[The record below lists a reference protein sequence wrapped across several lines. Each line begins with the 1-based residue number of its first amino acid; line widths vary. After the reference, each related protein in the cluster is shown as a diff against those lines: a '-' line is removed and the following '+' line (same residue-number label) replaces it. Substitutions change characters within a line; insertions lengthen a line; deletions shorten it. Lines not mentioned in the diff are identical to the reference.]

1 MSETKKGAQEPK
13 HGFWA
18 HLGDILQDSREV
30 IWRAVLSMWQSNVS
44 LMSSGLVYS
53 TLVALVPCITF
64 FMAFLTVFDLI
75 APFMSALSALFDD
88 LFGTVLGGQ
97 LLALINQFSSNAMG
111 LGVFGLVSFIITA
124 TMLVNKVYTV
134 LNQIFRTQPSTGS
147 FKRFTTFLS
156 FLILAVVC
164 LALFLAVNSSLMTMI
179 TNQLAGDEPGSSS
192 VVSQLAGALLSF
204 TVATLLLFLL
214 FYFVPNTKVRS
225 RSALLGS
232 VVGAFSLIILFNVFK
247 MIVSRMVSYSVIYGS
262 LASLFFVLLFLYV
275 CWYIILTSA
284 EIIYV
289 HQFRPQSSQLTGGP
303 ENPARQFTDAV
314 NMMML
319 IGQSYKTGQGPVSR
333 KNLTRR
339 LAVTPSNLNG
349 YISTLVK
356 HNLIVEINT
365 GKAASYMPSRPLD
378 QIRLTDIFDAV
389 YGFDPYAQSDTAGE
403 AVAEQIRLS
412 SIDSLSDLTLE
423 NLLERI

>member
-44 LMSSGLVYS
+44 LMASGLVYS

-75 APFMSALSALFDD
+75 APFMSALSALFED
-88 LFGTVLGGQ
+88 LFGSVLGGQ

-164 LALFLAVNSSLMTMI
+164 LALFLAVN
-179 TNQLAGDEPGSSS
+179 
-192 VVSQLAGALLSF
+192 
-204 TVATLLLFLL
+204 
-214 FYFVPNTKVRS
+214 
-225 RSALLGS
+225 
-232 VVGAFSLIILFNVFK
+232 
-247 MIVSRMVSYSVIYGS
+247 
-262 LASLFFVLLFLYV
+262 
-275 CWYIILTSA
+275 
-284 EIIYV
+284 
-289 HQFRPQSSQLTGGP
+289 
-303 ENPARQFTDAV
+303 
-314 NMMML
+314 
-319 IGQSYKTGQGPVSR
+319 
-333 KNLTRR
+333 
-339 LAVTPSNLNG
+339 
-349 YISTLVK
+349 
-356 HNLIVEINT
+356 
-365 GKAASYMPSRPLD
+365 
-378 QIRLTDIFDAV
+378 
-389 YGFDPYAQSDTAGE
+389 
-403 AVAEQIRLS
+403 
-412 SIDSLSDLTLE
+412 
-423 NLLERI
+423 